1 MLVQDRKEFVEVCQ
15 AIRNERAFAWDT
27 EFIQDRTYWPKL
39 CVVQVATRDLVAAID
54 PFAVGDLDPL
64 WELVVDP
71 EVLVVLHAGAQDL
84 QIAYDAT
91 KRVARNVFDT
101 QIAASFVGYG
111 DSISYAGLLARELGV
126 RLSKKETMTDWSRRP
141 LTSEQLEYALDDV
154 RHLLTV
160 YDRLRKRLEELGRLG
175 WMEEEHRAFQ
185 DEDGF
190 RRDPRNAW
198 KRLSKRKALDRKS
211 LAVLREVAAW
221 RETAA
226 SERDVP
232 RNRIVTDEILVEI
245 SRRAPKKTE
254 NLSAIRS
261 LTERAVQQH
270 GAQILEAVARG
281 LAVSPDDRPEPP
293 PLRSEDP
300 ARARVVDLMDLL
312 VQIRSRETGIG
323 RNVMATRLDLD
334 RFLAGHL
341 GQDDDGEPPR
351 IAHGWRFELVGGDL
365 VRLLEGNID
374 LGIDPKEMVPRVTR
388 HT

>member
-1 MLVQDRKEFVEVCQ
+1 
-15 AIRNERAFAWDT
+15 
-27 EFIQDRTYWPKL
+27 
-39 CVVQVATRDLVAAID
+39 
-54 PFAVGDLDPL
+54 
-64 WELVVDP
+64 
-71 EVLVVLHAGAQDL
+71 
-84 QIAYDAT
+84 
-91 KRVARNVFDT
+91 
-101 QIAASFVGYG
+101 
-111 DSISYAGLLARELGV
+111 
-126 RLSKKETMTDWSRRP
+126 
-141 LTSEQLEYALDDV
+141 
-154 RHLLTV
+154 
-160 YDRLRKRLEELGRLG
+160 
-175 WMEEEHRAFQ
+175 
-185 DEDGF
+185 
-190 RRDPRNAW
+190 
-198 KRLSKRKALDRKS
+198 
-211 LAVLREVAAW
+211 
-221 RETAA
+221 
-226 SERDVP
+226 
-232 RNRIVTDEILVEI
+232 VTDEILVEI